1 MEEPVKASA
10 FAYVKPT
17 SLSDVFELFEQYGDA
32 AQILAGGQSLIA
44 ALNMRL
50 AAPAVLIDINSL
62 TDLAGISVS
71 NDTVR
76 IGALARHRSLEHSAE
91 IARCLPLIHQAM
103 PHVAHAAIRNR
114 GTFGGSIA
122 YADPA
127 AELPACS
134 VALDATLQ
142 LASKS
147 GERSVPARQFFKGLY
162 ETDLRPGEVLLGGE
176 FRALQPGYRS
186 AFLELARRHGD
197 YAIVGVA
204 AHGKF
209 EGGRFS
215 DASVVF
221 FGISAVPVLA
231 VSAAA
236 ALEGNP
242 CSPDT
247 VAAVQ
252 AAVSEDLEPYGDL
265 YHSAATKLHLAR
277 VLAGRIVN
285 ALAGTAS

>member
-1 MEEPVKASA
+1 MKAGA
-10 FAYVKPT
+10 FAYARAS
-17 SLSDVFELFEQYGDA
+17 SLAEVFDLLEECGGEA
-32 AQILAGGQSLIA
+32 KILAGGQSLIA

-50 AAPAVLIDINSL
+50 ATPALLIDINGL
-62 TDLAGISVS
+62 PDLAGVVVS
-71 NDTVR
+71 GESVR
-76 IGALARHRSLEHSAE
+76 IGALTRHRSVERSVE
-91 IARCLPLIHQAM
+91 IARHLPLIHQAM

-134 VALDATLQ
+134 VALDATFRI
-142 LASKS
+142 AGKS

-162 ETDLRPGEVLLGGE
+162 ETDIQAGEVLLGGE
-176 FRALQPGYRS
+176 FRALRPGYRS
-186 AFLELARRHGD
+186 AFLELARRYGD

-215 DASVVF
+215 DASLAF
-221 FGISAVPVLA
+221 FGIGAIPVLA
-231 VSAAA
+231 VNAAA

-242 CSPDT
+242 YSPDI

-252 AAVSEDLEPYGDL
+252 SAVSTDLEPYATGDL
-265 YHSAATKLHLAR
+265 YHGAATKLHLAR
-277 VLAGRIVN
+277 VLAGRAVH
-285 ALAGTAS
+285 ALTEA

>member
-1 MEEPVKASA
+1 MKAGA
-10 FAYVKPT
+10 FAYARAS
-17 SLSDVFELFEQYGDA
+17 SLAEVFDLLEQCGGEA
-32 AQILAGGQSLIA
+32 KILAGGQSLIA

-50 AAPAVLIDINSL
+50 AAPAMLIDINGL
-62 TDLAGISVS
+62 ADLAGIVVS
-71 NDTVR
+71 GESVR
-76 IGALARHRSLEHSAE
+76 IGALTRHRSVERSAE
-91 IARCLPLIHQAM
+91 IARHLPLLHQAI
-103 PHVAHAAIRNR
+103 PYVAHAAIRNR

-134 VALDATLQ
+134 IALDATFRI
-142 LASKS
+142 AGKS
-147 GERSVPARQFFKGLY
+147 GERSVSARQFFKGLY
-162 ETDLRPGEVLLGGE
+162 ETDIRAGEILLGGE

-209 EGGRFS
+209 EDGRFADVS
-215 DASVVF
+215 LAF
-221 FGISAVPVLA
+221 FGVGAMPVLA
-231 VSAAA
+231 VRATA

-247 VAAVQ
+247 AAALQ
-252 AAVSEDLEPYGDL
+252 SAVGADLEPCAIGDL
-265 YHSAATKLHLAR
+265 YHGAATKLHLAR
-277 VLAGRIVN
+277 VLAGRAAH
-285 ALAGTAS
+285 ALTAA